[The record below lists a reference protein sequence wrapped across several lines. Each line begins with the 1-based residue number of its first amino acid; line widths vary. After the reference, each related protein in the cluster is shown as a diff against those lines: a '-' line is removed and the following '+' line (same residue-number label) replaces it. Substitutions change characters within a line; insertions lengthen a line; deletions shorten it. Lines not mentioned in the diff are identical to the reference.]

1 MNFAMILKNL
11 GILLIVEAAC
21 MLPSLLVAIIYKQFD
36 IMAFIITMMILIVVG
51 FLMYCIPARNKNFY
65 ARDGFAI
72 VSLGWILVSLFG
84 ALPFVISGAIPSY
97 IDALFETVSGFTTT
111 GSSILRDVESLP
123 KGLLFWRSFTN
134 WIGGMGVLVMMLAV
148 LPAAG
153 ANTLHI
159 MKAESPGPDP
169 GKLVPRIGQSAK
181 IMYRMY
187 IGLSLVQAVMLLIA
201 GMPLYDTLIHTFS
214 TAGTGGFSSMNTSLG
229 AYNNVYYE
237 IIIGVFMFV
246 FGVNFT
252 LYYQALKGDIK
263 SIFKDEE
270 FRFYMYTATGA
281 ILLITMNIWGL
292 NFNTFWESLRHAFF
306 QVSSIMTTTGFSST
320 NFDLWPAFSKTI
332 LVILMFTGASAG
344 STAGGIKCVRF
355 VLLFKTVKREVRRII
370 HPRSVYTVK
379 YGGKT
384 VDSDIIAGVTNYFF
398 IFIILFAIALLLV
411 SLDGFDL
418 VTNFTAVATAIG
430 NVGPGLAVVG
440 PMGNF
445 ADYSNFSKIVFSFIM
460 LFGRLEIYPMLIL
473 FAPTFWKRVN
483 I

>member
-1 MNFAMILKNL
+1 MNIAMILKNL
-11 GILLIVEAAC
+11 GILLIVEAVC
-21 MLPSLLVAIIYKQFD
+21 MLPSLLVAIIYNQFD
-36 IMAFIITMMILIVVG
+36 IMAFIVTMMILIGVG

-65 ARDGFAI
+65 TREGFVI

-97 IDALFETVSGFTTT
+97 IDAVFETVSGFTTT

-148 LPAAG
+148 LPTAG

-181 IMYRMY
+181 IMYLMY
-187 IGLSLVQAVMLLIA
+187 IGLSLVQVVMLLIA

-214 TAGTGGFSSMNTSLG
+214 TAGTGGFSSMNTSVG

-237 IIIGVFMFV
+237 IIIGLFMFL
-246 FGVNFT
+246 FGINFA

-263 SIFKDEE
+263 SITRDEE
-270 FRFYMYTATGA
+270 FRFYFFTVVGA
-281 ILLITMNIWGL
+281 IVLITWNLWGPV
-292 NFNTFWESLRHAFF
+292 FGTIWESLRYSAF
-306 QVSSIMTTTGFSST
+306 QVSSVITTTGFSTT
-320 NFDLWPAFSKTI
+320 NFDVWPAFSKTI
-332 LVILMFTGASAG
+332 LIFLMFMGACAG
-344 STAGGIKCVRF
+344 STGGGIKCLRF
-355 VLLFKTVKREVRRII
+355 LLLFKTIKREVRRII
-370 HPRSVYTVK
+370 HPRAVYTVK

-384 VDSDIIAGVTNYFF
+384 VNGDVLFGVMNYFF
-398 IFIILFAIALLLV
+398 IIIIVFAVALLLV

-418 VTNFTAVATAIG
+418 VSNFTAVAATI
-430 NVGPGLAVVG
+430 NNIGPGLGIVG

-445 ADYSNFSKIVFSFIM
+445 ADYSDFSKIVFSFTM
-460 LFGRLEIYPMLIL
+460 LFGRLEIYPMLVL
-473 FAPTFWKRVN
+473 FASTFWNRVN

>member
-1 MNFAMILKNL
+1 MNIAMILRNL
-11 GILLIVEAAC
+11 GKLLLVEAGC
-21 MLPSLLVAIIYKQFD
+21 MLLPLLVAVIYNQND
-36 IMAFIITMMILIVVG
+36 IMAFLITIMILVVIG
-51 FLMYCIPARNKNFY
+51 FALSKIPARNKNIY

-84 ALPFVISGAIPSY
+84 ALPFCISGAIPSY
-97 IDALFETVSGFTTT
+97 IDAVFETVSGFTTT

-148 LPAAG
+148 LPTARAD
-153 ANTLHI
+153 TLQI

-181 IMYRMY
+181 ILYRMY
-187 IGLSLVQAVMLLIA
+187 IGLSLIQVILLLIA

-214 TAGTGGFSSMNTSLG
+214 TAGTGGFSNMNTSVG

-237 IIIGVFMFV
+237 IIIGVFMFL

-252 LYYQALKGDIK
+252 LYYQVLNGDVK
-263 SIFKDEE
+263 SIAKDEE
-270 FRFYMYTATGA
+270 FRFYFFTVAGA
-281 ILLITMNIWGL
+281 IVLITCNLWGPI
-292 NFNTFWESLRHAFF
+292 FGTIWESLRYSFF
-306 QVSSIMTTTGFSST
+306 QVSSVITTTGFSST
-320 NFDLWPAFSKTI
+320 NFDVWPAFSKTI
-332 LVILMFTGASAG
+332 LVALMFIGASAG
-344 STAGGIKCVRF
+344 STGGGIKCLRF
-355 VLLFKTVKREVRRII
+355 LLLFKTIKREVRRII
-370 HPRSVYTVK
+370 HPRSIYTVK

-384 VDSDIIAGVTNYFF
+384 VNGDVLFGVMNYFF
-398 IFIILFAIALLLV
+398 VSIILFAVSLFLV
-411 SLDGFDL
+411 SLDDFDM
-418 VTNFTAVATAIG
+418 VSNFTAVAATLNNI
-430 NVGPGLAVVG
+430 GPGLGIVG

-445 ADYSNFSKIVFSFIM
+445 ADYSDLSKIVFSFTM